1 MRVRA
6 PATVVSTTMTIYLGT
21 QGWGYKDWLGSLY
34 PAGTRSQDYLAIY
47 AQHFGAVELDTTFYG
62 TPRPA
67 SVDAWNRSTPDD
79 FQFTAKIPRI
89 ITHDRRLVQAEPDFV
104 EFLSAMQA
112 LGPKLGPL
120 LLQFPPDFTSQ
131 ERPAL
136 ERFFQV
142 LPDDFRFAA
151 EFRHRSWLEEETY
164 DLLRR
169 HNVAWTVIDLNYMP
183 KHVEIT
189 TDFVYV
195 RWLGDH
201 KKITRM
207 DATQI
212 DRRGELDTW
221 AEVLDEVA
229 RHVQRIYGFANN
241 HYSGHSPADIR
252 HLISRLGVPD
262 RPAPTSLHQGS
273 LL

>member
-1 MRVRA
+1 MLVHGHA
-6 PATVVSTTMTIYLGT
+6 LAAFIMTIYLGT
-21 QGWGYKDWLGSLY
+21 QGWGYKDWVGSFY
-34 PAGTRSQDYLAIY
+34 PPGTRSQDFLSVY
-47 AQHFGAVELDTTFYG
+47 AESFGAVELDTTFYG

-79 FQFTAKIPRI
+79 FTFTAKIPRLV
-89 ITHDRRLVQAEPDFV
+89 THDRRLVGAEPDFV
-104 EFLSAMQA
+104 EFLSAMDV
-112 LGPKLGPL
+112 LGAKLGPL

-136 ERFFQV
+136 EHFLSI

-151 EFRHRSWLEEETY
+151 EFRHRSWLEEDTY
-164 DLLRR
+164 ELLR
-169 HNVAWTVIDLNYMP
+169 HHGVAWTMIDLSYMP
-183 KHVEIT
+183 KHLEIT
-189 TDFVYV
+189 ADFVYI

-201 KKITRM
+201 KKIIRM
-207 DATQI
+207 DATQL
-212 DRRGELDTW
+212 DRRDELDRW
-221 AEVLDEVA
+221 AEALDDVA

-252 HLISRLGVPD
+252 YLSSRLGVPA
-262 RPAPTSLHQGS
+262 RPPPTSHRQGS